1 MNYFLADKMDW
12 KYCEGM
18 LPKVS
23 RTFAL
28 NIVQLKGDSYKA
40 VTISYLLFRIAD
52 TFEDN
57 LYQNEDEKI
66 KVLIQLAKIF
76 AGDKE
81 LNERL
86 KLYEPL
92 KFQWHEESDVKEVV
106 ENGDKVLKCYFD
118 LPAKY
123 RQIIDPLIVESV
135 EGMIKFQK
143 KKLESASKIF
153 QLKDIKE
160 LEEYCY
166 YVAGIVGV
174 MLTRIFAMRKGIMPI
189 KSELKKYEV
198 QFGLALQLT
207 NILKDWQKDLHRGWY
222 FIPSSITHNK
232 FKVNLNLSLNQQLD
246 IIKELIPWVLTYFD
260 ASLKYIEIIPISEQ
274 SIRLFCII
282 PFVLA
287 YHTLSHLIKMGVDKL
302 SRQEVLRILEV
313 AKDEAVSNNLLKEN
327 YLKLKEEIEGY
338 L

>member
-1 MNYFLADKMDW
+1 MDW
-12 KYCEGM
+12 KYCEEM

-28 NIVQLKGDSYKA
+28 NIVQLKGDTYKA
-40 VTISYLLFRIAD
+40 VTISYLLFRMAD

-57 LYQNEDEKI
+57 LYQKEEEKI
-66 KVLIQLAKIF
+66 KALTQFAKVF
-76 AGDKE
+76 EGNKA
-81 LNERL
+81 LNLRFN
-86 KLYEPL
+86 LYDSL
-92 KFQWHEESDVKEVV
+92 KFQWQEESYVKEMV

-118 LPAKY
+118 LPAQY
-123 RQIIDPLIVESV
+123 RQIIDPLLVKSV

-143 KKLESASKIF
+143 KKLGSPSTIF

-174 MLTRIFAMRKGIMPI
+174 MLTKIFSMRKDIMPI

-207 NILKDWQKDLHRGWY
+207 NILKDWPKDLVRGWCY
-222 FIPSSITHNK
+222 IPSSITHK
-232 FKVNLNLSLNQQLD
+232 FKINLEEKLSLNQQLD

-260 ASLKYIEIIPISEQ
+260 AALKYIEIIPSGEQ

-287 YHTLSHLIKMGVDKL
+287 HHTLNNLLKMGIDKL
-302 SRQEVLRILEV
+302 SRQEVLRILEL
-313 AKDEAVSNNLLKEN
+313 AKDYALSNKLLREN
-327 YLKLKEEIEGY
+327 YLKLKEEIKSY
-338 L
+338 I